1 MVIAFYA
8 VVFVVVVVLL
18 IYAILL
24 AAPII
29 YTLILDFWSWWS
41 ELPVHA
47 WLIAPLAELVQV
59 PVGDIWNPWGAAVG
73 LAILLLAVYAVVRHT
88 PRFIA
93 GEL

>member
-8 VVFVVVVVLL
+8 LVFFVVAVLV

-24 AAPII
+24 AAPIV
-29 YTLILDFWSWWS
+29 YALILDFWSWWP

-47 WLIAPLAELVQV
+47 SLIAPLAELARV

-73 LAILLLAVYAVVRHT
+73 LAILLLAGYAVVRYT